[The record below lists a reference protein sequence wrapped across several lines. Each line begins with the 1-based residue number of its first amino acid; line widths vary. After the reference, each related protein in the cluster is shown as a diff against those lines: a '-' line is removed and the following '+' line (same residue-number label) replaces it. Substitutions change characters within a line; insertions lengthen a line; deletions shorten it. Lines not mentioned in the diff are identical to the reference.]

1 MRFLPFSSLLRA
13 SLALTA
19 PAVMLA
25 APIAQAAPV
34 VSVEGVRWDA
44 ERQAYV
50 VKASGELE
58 PRVQRLEAPA
68 RLVIDLPNAKL
79 VPAYQALEGAPGSG
93 ITRVRVG
100 QFQATTTR
108 VVLDLSRA
116 VQVGVEAG
124 GHELV
129 ITAPRG
135 TGAGEPAANASTSP
149 AAPAAAV
156 VRTPTIRAI
165 RHRHGD
171 FAIEMSQ
178 RAAYWSHV
186 RPGNGQPV
194 RYLLV
199 FPNTKLAP
207 GAQGTVPIG
216 AYGVHRVTATQ
227 AGSEARV
234 EFELSKAPTFEVR
247 PGPQGWRFLADRTPV
262 AAVQTPTP
270 TPTARPTPR
279 VAARPTPAPRASRKP
294 AERLTTRP
302 RTPKASSDV
311 SRPAAAR
318 PEAAAWAG
326 APDAPLTLRKVDG
339 HWQMLLSADDR
350 FRFTTTPVGDDRL
363 RVDITGGRV
372 ALPRDSVYIDNGL
385 IARVR
390 VNSQAGDATRLTIDL
405 DQPVRHTARLLGNQR
420 SLLLGFHRVG
430 KERITLDP
438 GHGGSDH
445 GTTGQ
450 RGTRE
455 KDVTLAIATRLAR
468 MMEAGGISVQM
479 TRMKDLEILLRPRVE
494 MANRADADVF
504 VSIHANSFGNQ
515 HGVNG
520 IETYYFS
527 DESYPLAKSI
537 HKSLLRSL
545 GRPDRGVRKN
555 NFYVVHHTKMPAAL
569 IELGYLSNPEE
580 EALLASPA
588 YQERAAQ
595 AIYTGIREFMAARK
609 TQH

>member
-1 MRFLPFSSLLRA
+1 MRFDPLSLLIRA
-13 SLALTA
+13 GLALALPAVVVAA
-19 PAVMLA
+19 PAQRA
-25 APIAQAAPV
+25 EAAPV
-34 VSVEGVRWDA
+34 VAVEGVSWDA
-44 ERQAYV
+44 DRQAYV
-50 VKASGELE
+50 VKASGELA
-58 PRVQRLEAPA
+58 PRVQRLESPA

-79 VPAYQALEGAPGSG
+79 VPAYQALEGAPNSG
-93 ITRVRVG
+93 ISRVRVG
-100 QFQATTTR
+100 QFQANTTR
-108 VVLDLSRA
+108 VVLDLVRSI
-116 VQVGVEAG
+116 QVGVEAG
-124 GHELV
+124 GHEVV
-129 ITAPRG
+129 ITPPRSAG
-135 TGAGEPAANASTSP
+135 TDA
-149 AAPAAAV
+149 AAPASASV
-156 VRTPTIRAI
+156 VTTPTIRAI
-165 RHRHGD
+165 RHRNGD
-171 FAIEMSQ
+171 FAILMSQ

-216 AYGVHRVTATQ
+216 VHGVHRVTATQ

-234 EFELSKAPTFEVR
+234 EFELSKAPTFEVQA
-247 PGPQGWRFLADRTPV
+247 GPQGWRFLADRAPLNASAISAPRPV
-262 AAVQTPTP
+262 AK
-270 TPTARPTPR
+270 PTPR
-279 VAARPTPAPRASRKP
+279 MALATPLPRPSRKP

-302 RTPKASSDV
+302 RTPKVAAPDAG
-311 SRPAAAR
+311 RPAAAR
-318 PEAAAWAG
+318 PEAAAWTG
-326 APDAPLTLRKVDG
+326 APDAPLALRKIDG
-339 HWQMLLSADDR
+339 HWQMLLTADDR
-350 FRFTTTPVGDDRL
+350 FRFTTTPIGDDRL
-363 RVDITGGRV
+363 RVDIAGGKV
-372 ALPRDSVYIDNGL
+372 SLPRDSVYIDNGL

-390 VNSQAGDATRLTIDL
+390 VNSQTGDTTRLTIDL

-450 RGTRE
+450 KGTRE

-468 MMEAGGISVQM
+468 MMEAGGMSVQM

-494 MANRADADVF
+494 MANRADSDVF

-527 DESYPLAKSI
+527 DDSYPLAKSI
-537 HKSLLRSL
+537 HKSLLRNL

-569 IELGYLSNPEE
+569 IEIGYLSNAEE
-580 EALLASPA
+580 EALLSSPA

-609 TQH
+609 AQH

>member
-1 MRFLPFSSLLRA
+1 MRFLAPSLLLRLG
-13 SLALTA
+13 LAL
-19 PAVMLA
+19 AVPGA
-25 APIAQAAPV
+25 AQAISAPIAQAAPV
-34 VSVEGVRWDA
+34 VAVEGVAWDA
-44 ERQAYV
+44 ARGAYV
-50 VKASGELE
+50 VKANGELE
-58 PRVQRLEAPA
+58 PRVQRLDAPA

-100 QFQATTTR
+100 QFQAATTR
-108 VVLDLSRA
+108 VVLDLARA
-116 VQVGVEAG
+116 IQVDVEAG

-129 ITAPRG
+129 ITPPKD
-135 TGAGEPAANASTSP
+135 GAAAAP
-149 AAPAAAV
+149 AAPQAAV

-165 RHRHGD
+165 RHRGGD
-171 FAIEMSQ
+171 FAIQMSQ
-178 RAAYWSHV
+178 RAPYWSHV

-194 RYLLV
+194 RYLMV

-207 GAQGTVPIG
+207 AAQGSVAIG
-216 AYGVHRVTATQ
+216 AHGVHRVTATQ
-227 AGSEARV
+227 AGTEARI
-234 EFELSKAPTFEVR
+234 EFELSKAPTFDIQA
-247 PGPQGWRFLADRTPV
+247 GTQGWRLVGDRTPV
-262 AAVQTPTP
+262 AAAPTP
-270 TPTARPTPR
+270 TPRPVAKPSPKVAVATPTPK
-279 VAARPTPAPRASRKP
+279 PRKP
-294 AERLTTRP
+294 AERLATKPRGPKVAAPDTTRP
-302 RTPKASSDV
+302 Q
-311 SRPAAAR
+311 AAR
-318 PEAAAWAG
+318 PEAGWNG
-326 APDAPLTLRKVDG
+326 APDAPLALRKVDG
-339 HWQMLLSADDR
+339 HWQMLLTADDR
-350 FRFTTTPVGDDRL
+350 FRFTTTAVGDDRV
-363 RVDITGGRV
+363 RVDITGGKV

-390 VNSQAGDATRLTIDL
+390 VNSQSGDATRLTIDL

-420 SLLLGFHRVG
+420 SLLLGFHREG

-438 GHGGSDH
+438 GHGGTDH

-450 RGTRE
+450 KGTRE

-468 MMEAGGISVQM
+468 MMEAGGMSVQM

-494 MANRADADVF
+494 MANRADSDVF

-520 IETYYFS
+520 IETYYFT
-527 DESYPLAKSI
+527 DDSYPLAKSI
-537 HKSLLRSL
+537 HKSLLRNL

-569 IELGYLSNPEE
+569 IEIGYLSNAEE

-595 AIYTGIREFMAARK
+595 AIYAGIREFMAARK
-609 TQH
+609 GAQH